1 VELKK
6 PAGAPA
12 VVSTRANVHL
22 LTIAPPAAGS
32 VAAPK
37 PPHSAVWNSFF
48 ARMLLS
54 LLAVAIPFLI
64 VAGLIPD
71 ALESLGI
78 GPQVLAI
85 VLLIG
90 LTALTARVMIRPL
103 IELSRAAERA
113 EQGDLSVR
121 VIPAGSSEVR
131 VLGHAFNSMLEQLAA
146 IQLRIRGEVAAA
158 AGQLATA
165 SQKLVG
171 ATQEQTAAAT
181 QTSASM
187 EELARSA
194 VSIAGNVAAVTNQA
208 TDIRTRIGS
217 AQAELLASDERVHAL
232 SRRVG
237 EIEGIIGL
245 INDIADET
253 NLLALN
259 AAIEAARA
267 GDSGRGFAVVADEV
281 RRLAERSKAAA
292 AQIAT
297 LVEAAQAGAGATVT
311 AVENRRRQMELW
323 LSMMVKMADA
333 SGQVQLASEDQRAA
347 VDRAVEAI
355 EQIAASSRSVA
366 ETAKEIALAA
376 ARQGE
381 IAAELAGSPRAL
393 LGE

>member
-1 VELKK
+1 
-6 PAGAPA
+6 
-12 VVSTRANVHL
+12 
-22 LTIAPPAAGS
+22 
-32 VAAPK
+32 
-37 PPHSAVWNSFF
+37 
-48 ARMLLS
+48 MLLS

-158 AGQLATA
+158 ACQLATA

-187 EELARSA
+187 EELARTA
-194 VSIAGNVAAVTNQA
+194 VSIPGNAAAVTNQA
-208 TDIRTRIGS
+208 TDIRTLIGS

-232 SRRVG
+232 SRRRC
-237 EIEGIIGL
+237 EIGGIIVL
-245 INDIADET
+245 IHDIPDRT
-253 NLLALN
+253 KPPVLD
-259 AAIEAARA
+259 AA
-267 GDSGRGFAVVADEV
+267 
-281 RRLAERSKAAA
+281 
-292 AQIAT
+292 
-297 LVEAAQAGAGATVT
+297 VEAAPA
-311 AVENRRRQMELW
+311 R
-323 LSMMVKMADA
+323 D
-333 SGQVQLASEDQRAA
+333 SGQRAGLGASEVTRP
-347 VDRAVEAI
+347 
-355 EQIAASSRSVA
+355 
-366 ETAKEIALAA
+366 
-376 ARQGE
+376 ARD
-381 IAAELAGSPRAL
+381 
-393 LGE
+393 